1 MGEFL
6 HLVWILLLRPAI
18 MLGAWVIAI
27 VLVLS
32 LLFFVLRRLYKGV
45 CKIKPMSSGKTA
57 GFNPYVVLAISPTA
71 TVYEIEAAYE
81 REHKRLKPNE
91 RNWDKVK
98 DKIKNIE
105 KAYKILKND
114 SIS

>member
-6 HLVWILLLRPAI
+6 YLVWILLLRPAL

-45 CKIKPMSSGKTA
+45 YKIKTMSSGKTA
-57 GFNPYVVLAISPTA
+57 GFNPYAVLDISPTA
-71 TVYEIEAAYE
+71 TVHEIEAAYE
-81 REHKRLKPNE
+81 REHKRLRPNE
-91 RNWDKVK
+91 ENWDKVK
-98 DKIKNIE
+98 DKIKDIE
-105 KAYKILKND
+105 KAYKMLKGR
-114 SIS
+114 S